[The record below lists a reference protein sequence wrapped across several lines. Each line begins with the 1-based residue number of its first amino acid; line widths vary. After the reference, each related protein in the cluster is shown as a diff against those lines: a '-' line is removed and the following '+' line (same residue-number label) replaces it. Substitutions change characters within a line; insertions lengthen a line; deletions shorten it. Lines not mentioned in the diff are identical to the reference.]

1 MVEHGTRNWFQPLNE
16 NVNNEHAKR
25 NALRH
30 KITELVGSG
39 YAEEYEFNEL
49 INYLNIK
56 GTFDWPKHDV
66 KNVVWIL
73 TNLIKLY
80 NAKPELNYTEIQ
92 MLTNAVKSIITL
104 ISIAESETIGIKI
117 NFMVRYK

>member
-1 MVEHGTRNWFQPLNE
+1 MVREIVSALNE

-30 KITELVGSG
+30 TKITELVGSG

-49 INYLNIK
+49 INYLNNIK